1 MSQAALNAV
10 KVELQRAEEALPR
23 LRQLIV
29 NFEKRLT
36 AVTSKLPPFV
46 KDDDPRF
53 KKPLEDL
60 ASCQKLLDEVKQS
73 MKKSVTKISKFKIA
87 AQAAEKELSK
97 L

>member
-1 MSQAALNAV
+1 MSQAALNSV
-10 KVELQRAEEALPR
+10 KNELQRVEEALPR
-23 LRQLIV
+23 LRQLIIG
-29 NFEKRLT
+29 FEKRLT

-46 KDDDPRF
+46 NADDPRF

-73 MKKSVTKISKFKIA
+73 MKKHTTKLSKYKVA
-87 AQAAEKELSK
+87 AQVAEKELAK

>member
-1 MSQAALNAV
+1 
-10 KVELQRAEEALPR
+10 LQLAEESLPR

-46 KDDDPRF
+46 KDNDPRF

-60 ASCQKLLDEVKQS
+60 ASCQNLLDEVKLS
-73 MKKSVTKISKFKIA
+73 MKKYVTKLTKFKNA
-87 AQAAEKELSK
+87 ALAAEKELAK